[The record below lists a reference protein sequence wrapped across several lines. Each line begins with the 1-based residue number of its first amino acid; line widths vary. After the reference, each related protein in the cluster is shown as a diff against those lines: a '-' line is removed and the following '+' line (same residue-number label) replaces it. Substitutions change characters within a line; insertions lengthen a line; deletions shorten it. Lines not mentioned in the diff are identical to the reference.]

1 MKATPTSQ
9 EQLSPNQLIV
19 TIDDSVSIDSIKQA
33 IKMLRGVTSISKAK
47 TKKKAHRLYDSE
59 TGKYL
64 NDKTMKAIESAQQ
77 GQDIAFEGSVEE
89 FIEWTNT
96 L

>member
-1 MKATPTSQ
+1 MKATTQSQ
-9 EQLSPNQLIV
+9 GQPSQNQLIV
-19 TIDDSVSIDSIKQA
+19 TIDDSVNIDSIKQA

-47 TKKKAHRLYDSE
+47 KNSLYDPE
-59 TGKYL
+59 TGEYL
-64 NDKTMKAIESAQQ
+64 NEKTMKAIESAQQ

>member
-1 MKATPTSQ
+1 MKATTQSQ
-9 EQLSPNQLIV
+9 GQPSQNQLIV

-33 IKMLRGVTSISKAK
+33 IKMLRGVTSICKAK
-47 TKKKAHRLYDSE
+47 KNSLYDPE
-59 TGKYL
+59 TGEYL
-64 NDKTMKAIESAQQ
+64 NEKTMKAIESAQQ